1 MRGLGYL
8 ASPYMHESET
18 MREGR
23 FKAVAYIGAQLMNQ
37 GFHIICPI
45 SMCHPMAISR
55 CPLPGDFEFWSELD
69 RNLISR
75 CNYFIIATI
84 PGWKRSGGIKREY
97 EIAKE
102 FGQEMFLVKLG
113 VANKV
118 LGVER
123 KNHAEVYA
131 ALEW

>member
-8 ASPYMHESET
+8 ASPYMHESEI
-18 MREGR
+18 MREAR
-23 FKAVAYIGAQLMNQ
+23 FKAVAYIGAQLMHQ

-45 SMCHPMAISR
+45 SMCHPMTISP
-55 CPLPGDFEFWSELD
+55 CSLPGDFEFWGELD
-69 RNLISR
+69 KNLISR
-75 CNYFIIATI
+75 CDYFIIATI
-84 PGWKRSGGIKREY
+84 PGWKRSSGIKREY
-97 EIAKE
+97 EIARA

-113 VANKV
+113 DEYKV

-123 KNHAEVYA
+123 KDHAEVYA